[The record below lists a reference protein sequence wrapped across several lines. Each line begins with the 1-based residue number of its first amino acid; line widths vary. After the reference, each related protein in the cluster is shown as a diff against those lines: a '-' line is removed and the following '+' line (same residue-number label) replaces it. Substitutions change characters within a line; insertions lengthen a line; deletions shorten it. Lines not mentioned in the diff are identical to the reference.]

1 MHSIWLVPA
10 EPLNSRLRAIIR
22 QLAAQYD
29 AVDFAPHVTI
39 SAGTSDDDETCAIAR
54 DIASRFGPV
63 ELTYQK
69 LDYSSLY
76 TKTLF
81 VQFHR
86 SEIAQSMCDAI
97 NAAGARPSGY
107 VLNPHLSLIYKT
119 MPEATQAEIS
129 RVLEVPQGIYLFD
142 GLRAIETEA
151 PLTQPEQVKRWRV
164 VFEAALGR
172 R

>member
-10 EPLNSRLRAIIR
+10 EPLKSRLRAVIR
-22 QLAAQYD
+22 QLATQYD

-54 DIASRFGPV
+54 DIASRFSPV
-63 ELTYQK
+63 ELTFQK
-69 LDYSSLY
+69 LDYTSLY

-81 VQFHR
+81 VQFDH
-86 SEIAQSMCDAI
+86 SAIAQSMCDAI
-97 NAAGARPSGY
+97 KEGSAQPSGY
-107 VLNPHLSLIYKT
+107 VLNPHLSLLYKT
-119 MPEATQAEIS
+119 MPQATQAEIA
-129 RVLEVPQGIYLFD
+129 RGLEVPQGIFSFD
-142 GLRAIETEA
+142 RLRAIETEA

-172 R
+172 P